1 MLDVYNGVKD
11 DDHQSEA
18 HSSGGGSASSNS
30 ARRYRSCTTMRQ
42 HPSHATT
49 TTAVATA
56 TTTAVA
62 TATTTTTAAA
72 GAASTSKYSS
82 VHMSQCSVVVR
93 DLRLVAPLRVTS
105 RQHISPRQWERL
117 KQEQPDDDLSLQTR
131 IKQEKRY

>member
-18 HSSGGGSASSNS
+18 HGSGGSASSNS

-42 HPSHATT
+42 HHSYATT

-56 TTTAVA
+56 STTAGATA
-62 TATTTTTAAA
+62 TATTTTTTT
-72 GAASTSKYSS
+72 ASTSKYTS

-93 DLRLVAPLRVTS
+93 DLRQMAPLRVTS

>member
-56 TTTAVA
+56 TTT
-62 TATTTTTAAA
+62 TTAAA

-93 DLRLVAPLRVTS
+93 DLRQVAPLRVTS

>member
-18 HSSGGGSASSNS
+18 HSSGGSASSNS

-42 HPSHATT
+42 QPSHATT

-56 TTTAVA
+56 S
-62 TATTTTTAAA
+62 TTTTAAA
-72 GAASTSKYSS
+72 TAAAATATAASTSKYSS

-93 DLRLVAPLRVTS
+93 DLRQVAPLRVTS

-117 KQEQPDDDLSLQTR
+117 KQEQPDNSLSLMTR
-131 IKQEKRY
+131 IKQEKHH